1 MAKRLS
7 ELEEAFLASSSAERQ
22 IVRFFRSAAA
32 AVKKSPEL
40 TKQKLLVSF
49 EQQQQQQ
56 ESAAGKSN
64 TYDPLFVQCVTQSPV
79 VAPGRLFVQCVD
91 IGRILSAIP
100 SFVPTRAPVKPE
112 ADKAYYYDRQLA
124 KKTVSNAT
132 PPPPLRVVWPPGG
145 RNMYRADT
153 LDVRNGNAI
162 IGKVEWAL
170 GTISASAESEYGRI
184 NALLRLDSEYIS
196 LMRVAYTSESR
207 YVKLTDVCPV

>member
-22 IVRFFRSAAA
+22 IMRFFRSTAA

-49 EQQQQQQ
+49 EQQQQQ
-56 ESAAGKSN
+56 ESAAGTSN
-64 TYDPLFVQCVTQSPV
+64 AYDPLFVQCVTQSPV

-91 IGRILSAIP
+91 VGRILSATP

-124 KKTVSNAT
+124 KKTVSNAA
-132 PPPPLRVVWPPGG
+132 PPPLLRVVWPPGG

-170 GTISASAESEYGRI
+170 GTISASAESEYGCI
-184 NALLRLDSEYIS
+184 NALLRLDSE
-196 LMRVAYTSESR
+196 
-207 YVKLTDVCPV
+207 